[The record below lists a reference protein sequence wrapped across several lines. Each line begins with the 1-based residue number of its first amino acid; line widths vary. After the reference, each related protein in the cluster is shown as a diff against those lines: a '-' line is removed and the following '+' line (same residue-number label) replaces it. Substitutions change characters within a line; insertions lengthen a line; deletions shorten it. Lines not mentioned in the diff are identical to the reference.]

1 MDFSLLQYRHSEA
14 TRQPRR
20 SEKMKIWEVTFNWN
34 GENEVH
40 NFWENAQ
47 SSVDKFIAD
56 MTKRGDLAFVGKKL
70 IKVM

>member
-1 MDFSLLQYRHSEA
+1 
-14 TRQPRR
+14 
-20 SEKMKIWEVTFNWN
+20 MKIWEVTFNWN

-56 MTKRGDLAFVGKKL
+56 MTKRGDLTFVGKRV
-70 IKVM
+70 IKTI